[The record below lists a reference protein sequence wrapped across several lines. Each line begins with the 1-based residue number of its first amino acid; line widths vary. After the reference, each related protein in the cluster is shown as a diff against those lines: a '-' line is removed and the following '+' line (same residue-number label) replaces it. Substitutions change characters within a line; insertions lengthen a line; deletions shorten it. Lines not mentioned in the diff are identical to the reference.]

1 MKAFLGWCLVTV
13 FAISLSGCATKTVK
27 STPNHAETA
36 ASQPLPWADQSQGKA
51 PGEVWFVGNG
61 ISRVEAEARHKA
73 EASAESL
80 YVRFLG
86 ADVLVSEQ
94 AVTATTT
101 DERGINVDSSETK
114 QYSAL
119 SSSAFVSEAR
129 FEYSTTVQ
137 PSGYSVWARMF
148 VPDRVHRRI
157 MLDVNTQYEARVNR
171 LADARRKVEQTRYS
185 KDTDHVFAM
194 ATGTAIR
201 RLDSQQPL
209 RSESAAVDAARM
221 EAMIKLSEYLT
232 GTKIDNVRLE
242 HGGFSRAY
250 SGGHIFHDELSTR
263 VWVIG
268 KEVKAAVSMLGW
280 VSR

>member
-13 FAISLSGCATKTVK
+13 FAISLSGCATRAVELITNRAP
-27 STPNHAETA
+27 TTT
-36 ASQPLPWADQSQGKA
+36 SQPPPWADQSQGKA

-61 ISRVEAEARHKA
+61 ISRVEAEARRKA

-86 ADVLVSEQ
+86 ADVLVSERV
-94 AVTATTT
+94 VTATAT
-101 DERGINVDSSETK
+101 DERGINIDSSQTK

-119 SSSAFVSEAR
+119 SSSAFVSGVR
-129 FEYSTTVQ
+129 FEYSTAMQ

-157 MLDVNTQYEARVNR
+157 MLNVNTQYEARVNR
-171 LADARRKVEQTRYS
+171 LADAQRKVEQTRYR
-185 KDTDHVFAM
+185 KDKDHVFAM
-194 ATGTAIR
+194 TTGIAIR

-221 EAMIKLSEYLT
+221 EAMIKLSEHLT
-232 GTKIDNVRLE
+232 GTKIDNVRLK
-242 HGGFSRAY
+242 HDGFSRAY
-250 SGGHIFHDELSTR
+250 SGGHIFHNELSTR

-268 KEVKAAVSMLGW
+268 NEVKAAVSMLGW

>member
-1 MKAFLGWCLVTV
+1 MKTSLFWCLTGA
-13 FAISLSGCATKTVK
+13 FALMLGGCAVR
-27 STPNHAETA
+27 SVESGSNRAAVVSDTPDWT
-36 ASQPLPWADQSQGKA
+36 DQSQGYA
-51 PGEVWFVGNG
+51 AGEVWFVGNG
-61 ISRVEAEARHKA
+61 ISRVEAKARRKA

-86 ADVLVSEQ
+86 ADVLVSER
-94 AVTATTT
+94 AVTATAT

-119 SSSAFVSEAR
+119 SSSAFVSDAR

-148 VPDRVHRRI
+148 IPDSVHRRI
-157 MLDVNTQYEARVNR
+157 TQEVNAKYQARVSR
-171 LADARRKVEQTRYS
+171 LADARQKVEQTRYS
-185 KDTDHVFAM
+185 KDNGHVFAM
-194 ATGTAIR
+194 TTGTAIR
-201 RLDSQQPL
+201 RFDSQQPL
-209 RSESAAVDAARM
+209 RSESVAIDAARM
-221 EAMIKLSEYLT
+221 EALIKLSEHLT
-232 GTKIDNVRLE
+232 GTKIDNVRLK

-268 KEVKAAVSMLGW
+268 DEVKASVSLLGW
-280 VSR
+280 TAD